1 MQTVNCGKMAL
12 GKNKI
17 LWALLGL
24 IVISVI
30 TIGFYINDY
39 TKTNIHESLIEEKSN
54 IQMIMTKSLAASVNS
69 EFQRL
74 LIDMKTISQS
84 TQVQKS
90 LTNSETKEYLTSS
103 FDNINSIT
111 KISDIFLADDSL
123 TIVSQVNDEKFRLV
137 GLNLQ
142 NIQSSSEFKTKPG
155 YSGEIISTDG
165 IYRVLVSSPI
175 IDSASGEVK
184 GIVFGIIEPSE
195 IIAKYIGIYEMDLS
209 SIAIFDE
216 HQKILF
222 AENNDLLGKE
232 FSSYFVQRY
241 FGENEIQNAHYENI
255 FSGNTESFVYKSH
268 RFGDV
273 ISTGTPVSIEEKDRF
288 FFFVTTPINKIVKD
302 IEGNLFVEDLKNNL
316 ILFVITIL
324 FVVIIIKR
332 AKSIENEKL
341 LVIGQLASNIAHD
354 IRNPLGIIRS
364 SVTRIEKQNETKN
377 ETVIQE
383 VERIKRSVARMDHQI
398 EGVLNYVRTTPLNL
412 SENSLNDLIQS
423 SSKSLSIP
431 KNIEFSI
438 PKEDITVE
446 CDSDKF
452 KVVIENLL
460 LNAIQ
465 SINSEEGKISI
476 NSKQND
482 KETTIS
488 FENSGPNI
496 EEEKISKIFMPL
508 YTSKLK
514 GTGLG
519 LSSCQNIITQ
529 HQGTISVTNNP
540 VTFTIK
546 IPKNLRKEN

>member
-1 MQTVNCGKMAL
+1 MAL
-12 GKNKI
+12 GRNKI
-17 LWALLGL
+17 LGTLLGL

-30 TIGFYINDY
+30 TIGFYINDF
-39 TKTNIHESLIEEKSN
+39 TKTNIRESLIEEKSD

-90 LTNSETKEYLTSS
+90 LTSSQTQKYLISS
-103 FDNINSIT
+103 WNDINSIT
-111 KISDIFLADDSL
+111 KISDIFLVDESL
-123 TIVSQVNDEKFRLV
+123 TIVSQVNHEKFRLV
-137 GLNLQ
+137 GLDLR
-142 NIQSSSEFKTKPG
+142 NIQSSDEFKTKPG

-175 IDSASGEVK
+175 IDSTSGEFK

-195 IIAKYIGIYEMDLS
+195 IISKYIGIYEIELS
-209 SIAIFDE
+209 SITIFDE
-216 HQKILF
+216 NQKILF
-222 AENNDLLGKE
+222 AENIDLLGKG
-232 FSSYFVQRY
+232 FSSYFIQAY
-241 FGENEIQNAHYENI
+241 FGENEIQNSHYENI
-255 FSGNTESFVYKSH
+255 FSGNTESFVYEAN
-268 RFGDV
+268 RLGNV
-273 ISTGTPVSIEEKDRF
+273 ISTGTPVTIEDKDRF
-288 FFFVTTPINKIVKD
+288 FFFVTTPISRIVGD
-302 IEGNLFVEDLKNNL
+302 IESNLFVEDLKNNL

-324 FVVIIIKR
+324 FVVIVIKR
-332 AKSIENEKL
+332 VKSIENEKL

-364 SVTRIEKQNETKN
+364 SVTRIEKQNEVKN

-423 SSKSLSIP
+423 GSKSLSIP
-431 KNIEFSI
+431 KNIQLNV
-438 PKEDITVE
+438 PKEDIRIE
-446 CDSDKF
+446 CDPDKF

-465 SINSEEGKISI
+465 SISSDEGKINI
-476 NSKQND
+476 NSNQND

-496 EEEKISKIFMPL
+496 EEENIVKIFTPL

>member
-1 MQTVNCGKMAL
+1 MAL

-30 TIGFYINDY
+30 GIGFYINDF
-39 TKTNIHESLIEEKSN
+39 TKTNIREALIEEKSD
-54 IQMIMTKSLAASVNS
+54 IQMITTKSLAASVNS

-84 TQVQKS
+84 AQVQKS
-90 LTNSETKEYLTSS
+90 LTNGQTQEYLTSS
-103 FDNINSIT
+103 WNDINSIT
-111 KISDIFLADDSL
+111 KISDVFLVDESL
-123 TIVSQVNDEKFRLV
+123 TVVSQVNQGKFRLV
-137 GLNLQ
+137 GLDLK
-142 NIQSSSEFKTKPG
+142 NIQSSEEFKTNPG

-175 IDSASGEVK
+175 IDSTSGEFK

-195 IIAKYIGIYEMDLS
+195 IISKYIGIYEIELS
-209 SIAIFDE
+209 SITIFDE
-216 HQKILF
+216 NQKILF
-222 AENNDLLGKE
+222 AENTDLLGKE
-232 FSSYFVQRY
+232 FSSYFIQAY
-241 FGENEIQNAHYENI
+241 FGENEIQNSHYENI
-255 FSGNTESFVYKSH
+255 FSGNTESFVYEAN
-268 RFGDV
+268 RLGNV
-273 ISTGTPVSIEEKDRF
+273 ISTGTPVTIEEKDRF
-288 FFFVTTPINKIVKD
+288 FFFVTTPISRIVGD
-302 IEGNLFVEDLKNNL
+302 IESNLFVEDLKNNL

-324 FVVIIIKR
+324 FVVIVIKR

-364 SVTRIEKQNETKN
+364 SVTRIEKQNEVKN
-377 ETVIQE
+377 ETIIQE

-423 SSKSLSIP
+423 GSKSLSIP
-431 KNIEFSI
+431 KNIQLNI
-438 PKEDITVE
+438 PKEDIRME
-446 CDSDKF
+446 CDPDKF

-465 SINSEEGKISI
+465 SINSDEGKINI
-476 NSKQND
+476 NSSQND

-496 EEEKISKIFMPL
+496 EEESISKIFTPL

>member
-1 MQTVNCGKMAL
+1 MAL

-39 TKTNIHESLIEEKSN
+39 TKTNIHESLVKEKSD
-54 IQMIMTKSLAASVNS
+54 IQMVMTKSLAASVNS

-90 LTNSETKEYLTSS
+90 LTSSETEDYLSS
-103 FDNINSIT
+103 SWDDINSIT

-123 TIVSQVNDEKFRLV
+123 TIVTQVNDEKFRLV

-142 NIQSSSEFKTKPG
+142 NIQSSNEFKTKPG

-165 IYRVLVSSPI
+165 VYRVLVSSPI
-175 IDSASGEVK
+175 IDQTTGKFK
-184 GIVFGIIEPSE
+184 GIVFGIVEPSE
-195 IIAKYIGIYEMDLS
+195 IISKYIGIYEIALS
-209 SIAIFDE
+209 SITIFDE
-216 HQKILF
+216 NQKILF

-232 FSSYFVQRY
+232 FSNNFVQRY
-241 FGENEIQNAHYENI
+241 FGENEIQNVHYQNI
-255 FSGNTESFVYKSH
+255 FSGNTESFVYEAH

-273 ISTGTPVSIEEKDRF
+273 ISTGTPVSIEEKNRF
-288 FFFVTTPINKIVKD
+288 FFFVTTPVNEIVED
-302 IEGNLFVEDLKNNL
+302 IEDSLFVEDLKNNL

-324 FVVIIIKR
+324 FVVIVIKR

-377 ETVIQE
+377 ETIVQE

-412 SENSLNDLIQS
+412 SENSLNDLIES
-423 SSKSLSIP
+423 GIKSLNVP
-431 KNIEFSI
+431 KNIQLSK
-438 PKEDITVE
+438 PKEDIRIE
-446 CDSDKF
+446 CDPDKL

-460 LNAIQ
+460 LNAVQ
-465 SINSEEGKISI
+465 SINSDEGKINI

-482 KETTIS
+482 KEITIS

-496 EEEKISKIFMPL
+496 EEESISKIFMPL

>member
-1 MQTVNCGKMAL
+1 MTL

-24 IVISVI
+24 VVISVI
-30 TIGFYINDY
+30 TVGFYINDF
-39 TKTNIHESLIEEKSN
+39 TKTNIRESLIDEKSE
-54 IQMIMTKSLAASVNS
+54 IQMIMTKSLATSVNS

-84 TQVQKS
+84 TQVQES
-90 LTNSETKEYLTSS
+90 LTNSQTQQYLTSS
-103 FDNINSIT
+103 WNDINSIT
-111 KISDIFLADDSL
+111 KISDIFLVDESL
-123 TIVSQVNDEKFRLV
+123 TIVSQVNHEKFRLV
-137 GLNLQ
+137 GLDLN
-142 NIQSSSEFKTKPG
+142 NIQSKEEFKTNPG

-165 IYRVLVSSPI
+165 VYRVLVSSPI
-175 IDSASGEVK
+175 IDSTSGEFR

-195 IIAKYIGIYEMDLS
+195 IISKYIGIYEIGLS
-209 SIAIFDE
+209 SITIFDE
-216 HQKILF
+216 NQKILF
-222 AENNDLLGKE
+222 AENKDLLGKE

-241 FGENEIQNAHYENI
+241 FGENEIQNSHYEDI
-255 FSGNTESFVYKSH
+255 FSGDTKSFVYEAH

-288 FFFVTTPINKIVKD
+288 FFFVTTPISKIVGE
-302 IEGNLFVEDLKNNL
+302 IEENLFVEDLKNNL

-324 FVVIIIKR
+324 FAVIVIKR

-377 ETVIQE
+377 ETIIQE
-383 VERIKRSVARMDHQI
+383 VERIKRSIARMDHQI

-412 SENSLNDLIQS
+412 SENSLNDLIQA

-431 KNIEFSI
+431 KNIELNI
-438 PKEDITVE
+438 PKEDIRIQ
-446 CDSDKF
+446 CDPDKF

-465 SINSEEGKISI
+465 SINSDDGNISI
-476 NSKQND
+476 NSKQNEKD
-482 KETTIS
+482 IVIS

-496 EEEKISKIFMPL
+496 KEADIPKIFTPL

-519 LSSCQNIITQ
+519 LSSCQNIISQ
-529 HQGTISVTNNP
+529 HEGTISVTNNP
-540 VTFTIK
+540 VIFTIK

>member
-1 MQTVNCGKMAL
+1 MAL

-30 TIGFYINDY
+30 GIGFYINDF
-39 TKTNIHESLIEEKSN
+39 TKTNIREALIEEKSD
-54 IQMIMTKSLAASVNS
+54 IQMITTKSLAASVNS

-90 LTNSETKEYLTSS
+90 LTSGETQAYLTSS
-103 FDNINSIT
+103 WNNINSIT
-111 KISDIFLADDSL
+111 KISDIFLADHSL
-123 TIVSQVNDEKFRLV
+123 TIVSQVNHEKFRLV
-137 GLNLQ
+137 GLNLE
-142 NIQSSSEFKTKPG
+142 NIQFKDEFKTKPG

-175 IDSASGEVK
+175 IDPTSGEFK
-184 GIVFGIIEPSE
+184 GIVFGIVEPSE
-195 IIAKYIGIYEMDLS
+195 IISKYIGIYEIDLS
-209 SIAIFDE
+209 SITIFDE
-216 HQKILF
+216 NQKVLF
-222 AENNDLLGKE
+222 AENRDLLGKE
-232 FSSYFVQRY
+232 FSSYFIQVY
-241 FGENEIQNAHYENI
+241 FGENEIQNSHYENI
-255 FSGNTESFVYKSH
+255 FSGNTESFVYEAN
-268 RFGDV
+268 RLGNV

-288 FFFVTTPINKIVKD
+288 FFFVTTPVSKIVGD
-302 IEGNLFVEDLKNNL
+302 IESNLFVEDLKNNL

-324 FVVIIIKR
+324 FVVIVIKR

-377 ETVIQE
+377 ETVVQE
-383 VERIKRSVARMDHQI
+383 IERIKRSVARMDHQI

-423 SSKSLSIP
+423 SSKSLTIP
-431 KNIEFSI
+431 KNIQLNM
-438 PKEDITVE
+438 PKDDIIIE

-465 SINSEEGKISI
+465 SINSEEGRISI
-476 NSKQND
+476 NSKQDD

-496 EEEKISKIFMPL
+496 EEDKISKIFMPL

>member
-1 MQTVNCGKMAL
+1 MAL
-12 GKNKI
+12 GRNKI

-30 TIGFYINDY
+30 SIGFYINDF
-39 TKTNIHESLIEEKSN
+39 TKTNIRESLIEEKSEM
-54 IQMIMTKSLAASVNS
+54 QMIMTKSLATSVNS

-74 LIDMKTISQS
+74 LIDMKAISQS
-84 TQVQKS
+84 TQIQES
-90 LTNSETKEYLTSS
+90 LTNSQTQEYLTSS
-103 FDNINSIT
+103 WNNINSIT
-111 KISDIFLADDSL
+111 KISDIFLVDESF
-123 TIVSQVNDEKFRLV
+123 TIVSQVNHEKFRLV
-137 GLNLQ
+137 GLDLK
-142 NIQSSSEFKTKPG
+142 NIQSGERFKTNPG

-175 IDSASGEVK
+175 TDSTSGEFR

-195 IIAKYIGIYEMDLS
+195 IISKYIGIYEIELS
-209 SIAIFDE
+209 SITIFDE
-216 HQKILF
+216 NQKILF
-222 AENNDLLGKE
+222 AENKDLLGKE

-241 FGENEIQNAHYENI
+241 FGENEIQNSHYKNI
-255 FSGNTESFVYKSH
+255 FSGDTKSFVYEAH

-288 FFFVTTPINKIVKD
+288 FFFVTTPVNKIVEE
-302 IEGNLFVEDLKNNL
+302 IEESLFVEDLKNNL

-324 FVVIIIKR
+324 FVVIVIKR

-377 ETVIQE
+377 ETIVQE
-383 VERIKRSVARMDHQI
+383 VERIKRSVARMNHQI

-412 SENSLNDLIQS
+412 SENSLNDLIQT
-423 SSKSLSIP
+423 SSKSLTIP
-431 KNIEFSI
+431 KNVQLNI
-438 PKEDITVE
+438 PKEDIRIK
-446 CDSDKF
+446 CDPDKF

-465 SINSEEGKISI
+465 SINSDDGNISI
-476 NSKQND
+476 NSKQNEKD
-482 KETTIS
+482 IWIS

-496 EEEKISKIFMPL
+496 KEEDIPKIFTPL

-519 LSSCQNIITQ
+519 LSSCQNIIRQ
-529 HQGTISVTNNP
+529 HEGTISVTNNP
-540 VTFTIK
+540 VVFTIK